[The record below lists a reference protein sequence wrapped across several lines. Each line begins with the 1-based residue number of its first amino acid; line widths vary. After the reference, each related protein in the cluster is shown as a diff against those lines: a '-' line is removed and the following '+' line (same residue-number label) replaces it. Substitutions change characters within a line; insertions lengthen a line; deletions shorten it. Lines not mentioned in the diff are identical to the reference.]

1 MSTVSVTWFD
11 KDAVWRAVEAHASSL
26 ALRCPE
32 IEEISVFGSLVKGT
46 AVPGSDVD
54 LLIVLSASELPFLDR
69 ISAYVP
75 GAFPCGVDVFPYT
88 RAEITRMAGEGN
100 SLIVAAIGEG
110 RTIFKRAAQTHFRA
124 RRGRRRPSAG
134 ETGRVRP

>member
-11 KDAVWRAVEAHASSL
+11 KDAVWRAVEAHAHAL
-26 ALRCPE
+26 AARCPE
-32 IEEISVFGSLVKGT
+32 IEEIRIFGSLVKGT

-54 LLIVLSASELPFLDR
+54 LLIVLSASSRPFLDR
-69 ISAYVP
+69 IPAYLP

-100 SLIVAAIGEG
+100 SLIAAALGEG
-110 RTIFKRAAQTHFRA
+110 RTIFTRAA
-124 RRGRRRPSAG
+124 
-134 ETGRVRP
+134 